1 MQQQNHRLLQRQLKR
16 HIKDLDAIP
25 PDWQQFLV
33 AVNEAYAQA
42 DDDRLRL
49 ERMLELS
56 SQELLAANQ
65 DLQRVLTSVEQQVCD
80 RTAELTGAN
89 TELAQTLN
97 QLQQAQAQL
106 IQVEKMSSLGQLVA
120 GVAHELNNPVT
131 FIDGNL
137 RYVMD
142 YMDALMQVIQQYQV
156 AYPQPTSTLQTLLAE
171 VDFEFIRMDLPKVLT
186 SIKTGA
192 KRIATIVQALRT
204 FSRLDEAE
212 IKQVDIHHCL
222 ASTLML
228 LNGRLELAHQLLIA
242 IQPVY
247 GEIPLV
253 ECYAGK
259 LNQVLL
265 DLLSNAIDALAGSAK
280 AGLSQFGHPVGAATP
295 DFEAGGL
302 SARDWTLLAPHR
314 SPVIVITTQVVAGKT
329 LEIQILDNANGI
341 APAIRDRIFEPFFTT
356 KAVGSGIGMGLATSY
371 QIVTDLHGGS
381 LTYRSTVGYGTA
393 FIIQLPL

>member
-1 MQQQNHRLLQRQLKR
+1 MQPQNHRLLQRQLKR
-16 HIKDLDAIP
+16 HIKDFDAIP
-25 PDWQQFLV
+25 PDWQQFLG
-33 AVNEAYAQA
+33 AVNEAYVQA

-80 RTAELTGAN
+80 RTVELTGAN
-89 TELAQTLN
+89 AELAQTLN

-131 FIDGNL
+131 FIYGNL

-156 AYPQPTSTLQTLLAE
+156 AYPQPTPTLQTLLAE
-171 VDFEFIRMDLPKVLT
+171 VDFEFIQMDLPKVLT

-192 KRIATIVQALRT
+192 KRIETIVQALRT
-204 FSRLDEAE
+204 FSRLDESE
-212 IKQVDIHHCL
+212 IKQVAIHDCL

-228 LNGRLELAHQLLIA
+228 LNSRLALANQLSIT

-265 DLLSNAIDALAGSAK
+265 DLLSNAIDALAASSK
-280 AGLSQFGHPVGAATP
+280 FCNPSVAATP
-295 DFEAGGL
+295 DFGSGGL
-302 SARDWTLLAPHR
+302 SASDWRLLATHR
-314 SPVIVITTQVVAGKT
+314 SPVIVITTQVVAEKT
-329 LEIQILDNANGI
+329 LEIQILDNADGI
-341 APAIRDRIFEPFFTT
+341 APAIRDRVFEPFFTT
-356 KAVGSGIGMGLATSY
+356 KTVGSGIGMGLATSY
-371 QIVTDLHGGS
+371 QVMTDLHRGS
-381 LTYRSTVGYGTA
+381 LTYRSTVGCGTA
-393 FIIQLPL
+393 FVIQIPL